1 MDENRHLEKK
11 IPNLET
17 IIFRFQPLNF
27 RSVKCRLERCVALS
41 AYRILPISL
50 WRTWTTYFRGRCQL
64 CSNQPKSCHQKD
76 GTNDDHTGP
85 METTVRLTY
94 DLQVIYASIVI
105 PMFDTATLGSNLT
118 GHTLLHTPWI
128 LCTTSICQSE
138 ILNVEAAVEKNASF
152 FLYTQAD
159 RSKRTQVWNC
169 SLLTLLKWYDLTATW
184 RTATIKYS
192 FGSVCVCVFIWSSNC
207 HTGFAM
213 AEAKSVLAT
222 PGALQNAPWIRFLLL
237 LQAEEIF
244 LKMTNQ
250 EQLMMFKNGTFL
262 TLIPTR
268 FLRFYQIL
276 RITPRFTDVA
286 PATGAPHLDVEVQLP
301 EHRIQVSGLR
311 ELSFESKMCWKLLAN
326 GEQGPPRK

>member
-1 MDENRHLEKK
+1 MLPQLVERHEQKPWSLTRNLKMDENRHLEKK

-152 FLYTQAD
+152 FF
-159 RSKRTQVWNC
+159 V
-169 SLLTLLKWYDLTATW
+169 
-184 RTATIKYS
+184 
-192 FGSVCVCVFIWSSNC
+192 
-207 HTGFAM
+207 HTG
-213 AEAKSVLAT
+213 
-222 PGALQNAPWIRFLLL
+222 R
-237 LQAEEIF
+237 
-244 LKMTNQ
+244 
-250 EQLMMFKNGTFL
+250 
-262 TLIPTR
+262 
-268 FLRFYQIL
+268 
-276 RITPRFTDVA
+276 
-286 PATGAPHLDVEVQLP
+286 
-301 EHRIQVSGLR
+301 
-311 ELSFESKMCWKLLAN
+311 
-326 GEQGPPRK
+326 

>member
-1 MDENRHLEKK
+1 
-11 IPNLET
+11 
-17 IIFRFQPLNF
+17 
-27 RSVKCRLERCVALS
+27 
-41 AYRILPISL
+41 
-50 WRTWTTYFRGRCQL
+50 
-64 CSNQPKSCHQKD
+64 
-76 GTNDDHTGP
+76 
-85 METTVRLTY
+85 
-94 DLQVIYASIVI
+94 
-105 PMFDTATLGSNLT
+105 
-118 GHTLLHTPWI
+118 
-128 LCTTSICQSE
+128 
-138 ILNVEAAVEKNASF
+138 
-152 FLYTQAD
+152 
-159 RSKRTQVWNC
+159 
-169 SLLTLLKWYDLTATW
+169 
-184 RTATIKYS
+184 
-192 FGSVCVCVFIWSSNC
+192 
-207 HTGFAM
+207 M